1 MGLRSKPRFCFW
13 NCGVRRSLSKKYE
26 DTFSL
31 IVLFSDEKYQKS
43 SKDFPSLENL
53 PASSRFA
60 LCKQSSPSG
69 ANIAGEPSHSSIAT
83 ATGSKRPPRRLG
95 FTAVP
100 CWAMANL
107 AVGVFAKISPSVSFA
122 DSSLSDGAMQKIP
135 LFALSRQRRYQT
147 HDAPSRR
154 RQHTCFAYVLI
165 PAAPLYAGVQTM
177 RARICS
183 AISCAMFA
191 RVVV

>member
-60 LCKQSSPSG
+60 LCKQPSPSG
-69 ANIAGEPSHSSIAT
+69 ANIASVPSDNCVTI
-83 ATGSKRPPRRLG
+83 ATGSKRPRADSDSLLCHVGLWRTSRSEFLRKSLPQSASLTAPSQMEPCKKFRFLPYPVSAGIRPTMPRLG
-95 FTAVP
+95 D
-100 CWAMANL
+100 AN
-107 AVGVFAKISPSVSFA
+107 
-122 DSSLSDGAMQKIP
+122 
-135 LFALSRQRRYQT
+135 T
-147 HDAPSRR
+147 HAS
-154 RQHTCFAYVLI
+154 HMC
-165 PAAPLYAGVQTM
+165 
-177 RARICS
+177 
-183 AISCAMFA
+183 
-191 RVVV
+191 